1 MLPAF
6 ESVEKRIEEK
16 KEQMK
21 RKYIQ
26 SFHRTSGRIHL
37 VFGRSDQK
45 EKFLKFYPRILAN
58 RHD

>member
-26 SFHRTSGRIHL
+26 SFHRTSSRIHL
-37 VFGRSDQK
+37 VFEGSDQK
-45 EKFLKFYPRILAN
+45 EKLFQILS
-58 RHD
+58 